1 MSQTDDG
8 HQNPGV
14 DRLIPLK
21 TRNSDRRCYQLKI
34 TGQLDDDFV
43 SSFCP
48 PETIIQRESDTTL
61 LSNIRT
67 DQSGIL
73 GLIRHLHNLGCTILS
88 MTC

>member
-1 MSQTDDG
+1 MT
-8 HQNPGV
+8 
-14 DRLIPLK
+14 PLK
-21 TRNSDRRCYQLKI
+21 TQNSDLRCYQLKI

-43 SSFCP
+43 ASFCP

-61 LSNIRT
+61 LSNIST